1 MIKVLFIV
9 STLRK
14 TGPINVVYTIINEL
28 DKSKFT
34 PVILTLS
41 KEHQSSVSMISDFE
55 KINTPVFSLNL
66 SRIKALIYAKTDIE
80 KFVLNHNIQ
89 LIHTHGLRPDLLT
102 SPSFANKIPII
113 SSIHSNLYDD
123 YTLNY
128 GKLIGAFLT
137 FLHIKS
143 LKNKTP
149 VACSNF
155 VAKKLFDKYGVF
167 FNTIHNGVSFKTFN
181 KPSLLQKQECRKKLN
196 LNTHA
201 TIFLS
206 AASFISRKNLET
218 IIKAFITSQKSENS
232 LLVMLGDGPL
242 LQDAKKTAEN
252 NNRILFLG
260 NIPNVVDYFTAADYY
275 ISASLSEGLPIA
287 VMEAMAC
294 GLPIILSN
302 IEPHL
307 EILNFFSDWPF
318 KFVARLSNDLATKM
332 NDIVKNDYNTLSNLS
347 RDIIKHHLNSKIMVN
362 SFEKLY
368 INKATI
374 C

>member
-14 TGPINVVYTIINEL
+14 TGPINVVYTIISEL
-28 DKSKFT
+28 DKTKFT

-41 KEHQSSVSMISDFE
+41 KEHQSSVSMMSDFE
-55 KINTPVFSLNL
+55 KLNTSIFSLNL
-66 SRIKALIYAKTDIE
+66 SRIKALICAKKYI
-80 KFVLNHNIQ
+80 KSFVLNHNIH
-89 LIHTHGLRPDLLT
+89 LVHTHGLRPDLLT
-102 SPSFANKIPII
+102 RPSFAIKIPII

-137 FLHIKS
+137 FLHVKS
-143 LKNKTP
+143 LKNKTS
-149 VACSNF
+149 VACSFF
-155 VAKKLFDKYGVF
+155 VAKKMHEKYGVF
-167 FNTIHNGVSFKTFN
+167 FKTIHNGVSFNTFN
-181 KPSLLQKQECRKKLN
+181 KPSLQQKQVSRKKLN
-196 LNTHA
+196 LSANS
-201 TIFLS
+201 TIYLS

-218 IIKAFITSQKSENS
+218 IIKAFISSQKSENS
-232 LLVMLGDGPL
+232 ILVMLGDGPL
-242 LQDAKKTAEN
+242 LEDAKKLAEK

-260 NIPNVVDYFTAADYY
+260 NIPNVVDYFTSADYY

-294 GLPIILSN
+294 GLPVILSN
-302 IEPHL
+302 IEPHI
-307 EILNFFSDWPF
+307 EILNYFTNWPF
-318 KFVARLSNDLATKM
+318 KFEVNSSNDLAEKM
-332 NDIVKNDYNTLSNLS
+332 NNIIKEDYDRLSNLS
-347 RDIIKHHLNSKIMVN
+347 RDVIKQHLNSKIMAN

-368 INKATI
+368 LNQANI